1 MKICFLLPINDI
13 SGGIFTVY
21 EHAKRLARKGHQAVI
36 AFEQRSSPLRI
47 TLYPGMELVR
57 TTLLHDIAEREE
69 FDAACATWWET
80 AYSIKRIRAKCYCYF
95 VQGFEER
102 FYEPSEVSTRSLV
115 RKTYEENFHLFTVT
129 HALRRYL
136 RDEFGRES
144 TVVRNSV
151 DVQSFERA
159 IPRIPR
165 NGSDRIRVLVE
176 GCGPIPFKRIGL
188 AFSVLSDVPEAET
201 VYLDSGWWCER
212 SWRID
217 HHFTRVPYDEVPGI
231 YTSCDVLLKLSSEES
246 FARPVLEMFASG
258 GTAIVSAFQG
268 HAEYIRHGGNALVV
282 PIDDREAAVRAL
294 KQVIADRDLRVRLQA
309 GARETCGEFSWDDS
323 NAVLEADLQQAL
335 ARHRRRRPL
344 ALLKARSTRVWHAL
358 SGIGVPWRSHTH

>member
-1 MKICFLLPINDI
+1 MKICFLLPSNDI

-36 AFEQRSSPLRI
+36 VFEQSWSPLRI

-57 TTLLHDIAEREE
+57 TTRLHDITEREE
-69 FDAACATWWET
+69 FDVACATWWET
-80 AYSIKRIRAKCYCYF
+80 AYSITRIRAKCYCYF
-95 VQGFEER
+95 VQAFEER
-102 FYEPSEVSTRSLV
+102 FYEPCAVSVRTLV
-115 RKTYEENFHLFTVT
+115 RKTYEENLHLFTVT

-144 TVVRNSV
+144 TLVRNSV
-151 DVQSFERA
+151 DALSFARA

-176 GCGPIPFKRIGL
+176 GRGPLPFKRIGL
-188 AFSVLSDVPEAET
+188 AFSVLRDVPEAET
-201 VYLDSGWWCER
+201 VYLSPDGWRER
-212 SWRID
+212 PWRID
-217 HHFTRVPYDEVPGI
+217 HHFARVPYDEVPAI
-231 YTSCDVLLKLSSEES
+231 YASCDVLLKLSSEES

-258 GTAIVSAFQG
+258 GTAIVSAFHG

-294 KQVIADRDLRVRLQA
+294 RQVVADRGLRARLQA
-309 GARETCGEFSWDDS
+309 GARETCREFSWDDS
-323 NAVLEADLQQAL
+323 NAALEAALQEMPSLPAPQVLQALRRDL
-335 ARHRRRRPL
+335 ARH
-344 ALLKARSTRVWHAL
+344 
-358 SGIGVPWRSHTH
+358 HTGGGCS

>member
-1 MKICFLLPINDI
+1 MKICFLLPTNDI

-21 EHAKRLARKGHQAVI
+21 EHARRLARKGHQAVI
-36 AFEQRSSPLRI
+36 AFEHRSSPLRI

-57 TTLLHDIAEREE
+57 TTRLHDIDEREE

-102 FYEPSEVSTRSLV
+102 FYEPSDVSTRSRV
-115 RKTYEENFHLFTVT
+115 RKTYEENAHLFTVT
-129 HALRRYL
+129 LALRRYL

-144 TVVRNSV
+144 TLVRNSV

-176 GCGPIPFKRIGL
+176 GCGPMPFKRIGL
-188 AFSVLSDVPEAET
+188 AFSVLHDVPEAET
-201 VYLDSGWWCER
+201 VYLNPVGWREP

-217 HHFTRVPYDEVPGI
+217 HHCTRVPYDEVPGI
-231 YTSCDVLLKLSSEES
+231 YASCDVLLKLSSEES
-246 FARPVLEMFASG
+246 FSRPVLEMFASG

-268 HAEYIRHGGNALVV
+268 HAEYIRHGRNALVV

-294 KQVIADRDLRVRLQA
+294 RQVVADRDLRTRLQA
-309 GARETCGEFSWDDS
+309 GARETLREFSWDDS
-323 NAVLEADLQQAL
+323 NAVLEAALREML
-335 ARHRRRRPL
+335 ARHRRRQQ
-344 ALLKARSTRVWHAL
+344 LLLWKARSRRMWQAV
-358 SGIGVPWRSHTH
+358 SGIAAPWRSHVI